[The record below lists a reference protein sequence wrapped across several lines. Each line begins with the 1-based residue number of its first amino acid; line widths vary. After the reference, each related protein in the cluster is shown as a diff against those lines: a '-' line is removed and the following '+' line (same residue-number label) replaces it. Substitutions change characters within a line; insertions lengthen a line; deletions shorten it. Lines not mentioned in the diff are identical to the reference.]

1 MQKLRKS
8 LEKLAVAVDIDT
20 LEAIRFENVPGWL
33 LTVKFMSSVV
43 GVCQVPETLS
53 SCDIDG
59 RALKRTETFASER
72 KGKLLCSFKQGCCD
86 VSFLTLI
93 CVNKYF
99 ETEKMYFL
107 K

>member
-1 MQKLRKS
+1 MNIAEVEKVTRKTCGCGQYRHVGGDS
-8 LEKLAVAVDIDT
+8 
-20 LEAIRFENVPGWL
+20 IRERSRL

-43 GVCQVPETLS
+43 GDCQVPETLS
-53 SCDIDG
+53 SCDIDD
-59 RALKRTETFASER
+59 RALKRTGTFASER

-99 ETEKMYFL
+99 ETEKM
-107 K
+107 